1 VRTSNATSFIC
12 FSLEV
17 LIHYVFIVMS
27 LVCLLN
33 HQHALLV
40 LASCIAIGEL
50 ARCAALPLP
59 SGSSSASAD
68 QSTAIWKL
76 DLVKKLFAI
85 MNNSKLTTK
94 VSNVNSKCIGSMT
107 LSFNS

>member
-1 VRTSNATSFIC
+1 M
-12 FSLEV
+12 LK
-17 LIHYVFIVMS
+17 HDVFIAMS
-27 LVCLLN
+27 LVCHLN

-59 SGSSSASAD
+59 SGSSSTSVED
-68 QSTAIWKL
+68 QNTAIWKL

-94 VSNVNSKCIGSMT
+94 VSKVNNKCIG
-107 LSFNS
+107 FNS